1 MKCLH
6 ALSFVPVLLAALAS
20 PALGQ
25 DAAPSYPQ
33 EPPGAYFI
41 FAGGSSFNQDF
52 DNPSAA
58 FGGEYGDRLHR
69 DVFAYASLMWIENLM
84 SQQMR
89 DYLVTG
95 SEILGEEV
103 RGRDRG
109 MAFTVGATYSLP
121 VNRRLRPFFGGGFG
135 FVNLRRDIQS
145 PSRGSFARTFPELT
159 GLNDGIIEPGTLSSN
174 KPLGELMVG
183 YGGQFGR
190 NGYFDVR
197 YRYDRVFD
205 VLENIDFS
213 QVTASIGFSF

>member
-1 MKCLH
+1 MKRLH

-33 EPPGAYFI
+33 EAPGAYFI
-41 FAGGSSFNQDF
+41 FSGGSSFNQDF

-145 PSRGSFARTFPELT
+145 PSLGSFARSFPELT
-159 GLNDGIIEPGTLSSN
+159 GLNDGVIEPGAVSSN

-183 YGGQFGR
+183 YGGPFGK
-190 NGYFDVR
+190 NVYFDVR

-205 VLENIDFS
+205 SLENIDFS
-213 QVTASIGFSF
+213 QVTAAVGFAW

>member
-1 MKCLH
+1 
-6 ALSFVPVLLAALAS
+6 
-20 PALGQ
+20 
-25 DAAPSYPQ
+25 
-33 EPPGAYFI
+33 
-41 FAGGSSFNQDF
+41 
-52 DNPSAA
+52 
-58 FGGEYGDRLHR
+58 
-69 DVFAYASLMWIENLM
+69 MWIENLM

-95 SEILGEEV
+95 SEILGEDV

-159 GLNDGIIEPGTLSSN
+159 GLNDGNIEPGTVSSN